1 MEKLTAALDRT
12 PVAANQGNVME
23 ISEQREGNIIVL
35 SPVGRVNNDTSR
47 AFQTKL
53 LSCVGSTATKIL
65 INFSGVEYISAAG
78 LRALMMASKQ
88 SKATNGRLAIAGRTP
103 MVKEIFTISRFSLV
117 VQVFDTIAEAITA
130 MS

>member
-1 MEKLTAALDRT
+1 
-12 PVAANQGNVME
+12 ME

-65 INFSGVEYISAAG
+65 IDFSGVEYISAAG

-117 VQVFDTIAEAITA
+117 VQVFDTIAKAITA